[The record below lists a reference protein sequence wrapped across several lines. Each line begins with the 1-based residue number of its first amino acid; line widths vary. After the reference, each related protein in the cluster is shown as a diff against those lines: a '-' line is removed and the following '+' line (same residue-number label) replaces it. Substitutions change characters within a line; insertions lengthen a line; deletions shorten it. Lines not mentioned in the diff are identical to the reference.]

1 MKLFAPVLA
10 LIIGLFTPFSQSFAT
25 ESVTPE
31 EQNNIDVY
39 REASSSVVFVTNTR
53 YQRQRFSYN
62 VTAIKAGSGTGFVWD
77 KQGHIVT
84 NFHVIDGANELSI
97 DLNDGSSWP
106 ATVVGVAP
114 EKDLAVLKI
123 EAPKKL
129 LNPIDKGDSDKL
141 VVGRKVLAIGN
152 PFGLDTT
159 LTVGVVSALEREITS
174 PNGRTIRGVIQTDAA
189 INPGNSGG
197 PLLNASGEL
206 IGVNTAIYSPS
217 GSSAGIGFSIPSNTV
232 RTIVPILIKN
242 GRLTRPVLGIEIAPT
257 QWAYRAGVKGVPIAS
272 VTPRLGAAKAG
283 LLGISRDRRGRIVLG
298 DIIVAINGAQTT
310 NNDEL
315 LTALESHKPGDQVEV
330 SVVRDGKEQT
340 VKLTLSKAR

>member
-10 LIIGLFTPFSQSFAT
+10 LIIGLFSPLSSAFTADT
-25 ESVTPE
+25 VTADE
-31 EQNNIDVY
+31 RNNIDVY

-53 YQRQRFSYN
+53 YQRQRFSFN
-62 VTAIKAGSGTGFVWD
+62 ATAVKAGSGTGFIWD
-77 KQGHIVT
+77 TQGHIVT
-84 NFHVIDGANELSI
+84 NFHVIDGANEVSI
-97 DLNDGSSWP
+97 DLGDGSSWP
-106 ATVVGVAP
+106 AKLVGVAP

-123 EAPKKL
+123 EAPKEL
-129 LNPIDKGDSDKL
+129 LKPIIQGDSDKL

-159 LTVGVVSALEREITS
+159 LTVGVVSALGREITS

-197 PLLNASGEL
+197 PLLNAAGEL

-232 RTIVPILIKN
+232 KSIVPILIKN
-242 GRLTRPVLGIEIAPT
+242 GRLTRPVMGIEIAPI
-257 QWAYRAGVKGVPIAS
+257 QWAYRAGVKGVPIAT
-272 VTPRLGAAKAG
+272 VTPRLGAAKSG
-283 LLGISRDRRGRIVLG
+283 LLGISRDRRGRMVLG
-298 DIIVAINGAQTT
+298 DIIVAINGEQTT

-315 LTALESHKPGDQVEV
+315 LTALESHKPGDTVRV
-330 SVVRDGKEQT
+330 TVVRDGREQT
-340 VKLTLSKAR
+340 VKLTLSQAR